1 MTGSDPVVFLVDADN
16 TRLDND
22 RIQRGSQG
30 ASRARLRPDL
40 LRSLLGHSR
49 TAVCHR
55 AKPFAPL
62 ENRGELKPIA
72 MNVPGIP
79 VCELLP

>member
-1 MTGSDPVVFLVDADN
+1 
-16 TRLDND
+16 
-22 RIQRGSQG
+22 
-30 ASRARLRPDL
+30 
-40 LRSLLGHSR
+40 LGHSR